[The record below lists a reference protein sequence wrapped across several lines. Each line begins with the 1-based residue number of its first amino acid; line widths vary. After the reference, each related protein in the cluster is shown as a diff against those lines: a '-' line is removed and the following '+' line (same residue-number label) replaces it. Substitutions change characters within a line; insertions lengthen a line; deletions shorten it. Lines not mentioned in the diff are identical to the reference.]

1 MRSTVDPPSWLQSVS
16 HPDQVQGDVSPETI
30 RRLSQKLTSRLPDFA
45 KAYWRRGYACVYD
58 VTPDWH
64 PILSLSSR
72 VKGLFVAAGFS
83 GHGFVMSAA
92 IGRIIAEAVHG
103 IDKNQE
109 EKSLLRLERFEQN
122 QPVAFDLG

>member
-1 MRSTVDPPSWLQSVS
+1 MPSTSLPADDYGEAWQGILTVPS
-16 HPDQVQGDVSPETI
+16 I
-30 RRLSQKLTSRLPDFA
+30 TSKGLVARLPDFA
-45 KAYWRRGYACVYD
+45 RAYWKRGYACVYD

-64 PILSLSSR
+64 PVLSLSNQ
-72 VKGLFVAAGFS
+72 VQGLFIAAGFS

-92 IGRIIAEAVHG
+92 IGRIIAEAVQR

-109 EKSLLRLERFEQN
+109 EKLLLRLERFEQN

>member
-1 MRSTVDPPSWLQSVS
+1 
-16 HPDQVQGDVSPETI
+16 
-30 RRLSQKLTSRLPDFA
+30 
-45 KAYWRRGYACVYD
+45 
-58 VTPDWH
+58 
-64 PILSLSSR
+64 
-72 VKGLFVAAGFS
+72 VAAGFS

-92 IGRIIAEAVHG
+92 IGRIIAEAVQG